1 MDSAYSR
8 LSMTGPPTASAAI
21 MIILV
26 EIGAQQRSRMEK
38 LTNGGTA
45 TVAAIYQLPQ
55 QPLQLWLRL
64 QSPARVWEIMLRVL
78 SKCTFN

>member
-1 MDSAYSR
+1 MDRAYSR
-8 LSMTGPPTASAAI
+8 LSMTGPPIASAAI

-26 EIGAQQRSRMEK
+26 EIGAQQRSRQMEK

-55 QPLQLWLRL
+55 QPLQLWLQL
-64 QSPARVWEIMLRVL
+64 QSPARVWEIM
-78 SKCTFN
+78 S